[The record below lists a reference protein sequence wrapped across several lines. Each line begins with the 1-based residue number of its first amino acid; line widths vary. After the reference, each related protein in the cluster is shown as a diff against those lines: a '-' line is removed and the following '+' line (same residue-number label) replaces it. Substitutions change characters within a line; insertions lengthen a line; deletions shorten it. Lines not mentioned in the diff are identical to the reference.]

1 MRIDIFLT
9 EHGFCRSR
17 TEAKTLVE
25 EGRVKIGDSVVTKPS
40 LAVDETCNSVTV
52 DREGVKYASRGGL
65 KLEGALD
72 SFGVD
77 PKTRICLDIGASTG
91 GFTDCLLK
99 RGASL
104 VLAVDSGKGQLRD
117 ELLSDGRVISYESF
131 NARYMTKDSFSH
143 MPSLAVMDVSFIS
156 STLIIPAVYSVL
168 DKGADYILLVKPQFE
183 VGRANIGKGGIV
195 KSERAR
201 KDALSSVIDFARGVG
216 FEYVNSIISP
226 ILGGDG
232 NTEYLVHFRKS

>member
-1 MRIDIFLT
+1 MRIDIYLT
-9 EHGFCRSR
+9 EYGFCRSR
-17 TEAKTLVE
+17 TEAKELIE
-25 EGRVKIGDSVVTKPS
+25 ARRVKIGDNTVTKPS
-40 LAVDETCNSVTV
+40 FAVDESIINVTV

-72 SFGVD
+72 CFGIN
-77 PKTRICLDIGASTG
+77 PKDRTCLDIGASTG

-99 RGASL
+99 RGAAL
-104 VLAVDSGKGQLRD
+104 VLAVDSGKGQLRE
-117 ELLSDGRVISYESF
+117 ELLSDERVISYESF
-131 NARYMTKDSFSH
+131 NARYMTRDSFSH
-143 MPSLAVMDVSFIS
+143 IPSLAVMDVSFIS

-168 DKGADYILLVKPQFE
+168 SDDGDYILLVKPQFE

-201 KDALSSVIDFARGVG
+201 KEALSSVIAFARGVG
-216 FEYVNSIISP
+216 FEYINSTVSP